1 MYTMGLFGGDKAKKA
16 KDETDEKFQ
25 QIDVVKHQLMDVR
38 GEVKKVS
45 DAQASFDKDKQNI
58 YSALNVLDE
67 DIADIKDSLKGRN
80 SVIEQ
85 RLRGIEQTVGDLRL
99 LGKLA
104 IENREELDTIMNILK
119 KIAEPEFK
127 EVVIA
132 HDSELD
138 RFKRIEGEIDELKD
152 KEIIVESAPVRK
164 GRA

>member
-1 MYTMGLFGGDKAKKA
+1 MGLFGDDKAKK
-16 KDETDEKFQ
+16 EMDEKFQ

-45 DAQASFDKDKQNI
+45 DAQASSGKDKEDI
-58 YSALNVLDE
+58 HSALNVLDG
-67 DIADIKDSLKGRN
+67 DIAEIKDSLDGRN
-80 SVIEQ
+80 RGFEERLKNIE
-85 RLRGIEQTVGDLRL
+85 ETVNDLRL

-138 RFKRIEGEIDELKD
+138 RFKHIEDEIGELKD
-152 KEIIVESAPVRK
+152 KEIIVESASSRK
-164 GRA
+164 GKV

>member
-1 MYTMGLFGGDKAKKA
+1 MYGMGLFGDDKAKK
-16 KDETDEKFQ
+16 EMDEKLQ

-45 DAQASFDKDKQNI
+45 DAQMSFGKDKQDIHN
-58 YSALNVLDE
+58 ALNVLD
-67 DIADIKDSLKGRN
+67 ADIDEVKDSFNGGNRVFEKRL
-80 SVIEQ
+80 SDIEKA
-85 RLRGIEQTVGDLRL
+85 LDDLRL

-138 RFKRIEGEIDELKD
+138 RFKRIEDEIGELKD

-164 GRA
+164 GSV

>member
-1 MYTMGLFGGDKAKKA
+1 MYGMGLFGDDKAKK
-16 KDETDEKFQ
+16 EMDEKLQ

-38 GEVKKVS
+38 GEIKKVS
-45 DAQASFDKDKQNI
+45 DAQPSFDKDKADIHN
-58 YSALNVLDE
+58 ALNVLDG
-67 DIADIKDSLKGRN
+67 DIAEVKDSLRGRDK
-80 SVIEQ
+80 VIEQ
-85 RLRGIEQTVGDLRL
+85 RLSNIEQAMDDLRL

-138 RFKRIEGEIDELKD
+138 RFKRIEDEIGELKD

-164 GRA
+164 GKG

>member
-1 MYTMGLFGGDKAKKA
+1 MGLFGGDKAKK
-16 KDETDEKFQ
+16 EMDEKLQ
-25 QIDVVKHQLMDVR
+25 QIELLKHQLMDVR

-45 DAQASFDKDKQNI
+45 DAQMSLSFDKDKQNI
-58 YSALNVLDE
+58 HYALNVLDE
-67 DIADIKDSLKGRN
+67 DISEVKDSLKGRN
-80 SVIEQ
+80 NVIDQ
-85 RLRGIEQTVGDLRL
+85 RLRSIEQAVGDLRL

-164 GRA
+164 GRV